1 VYGFALRPPRNVL
14 HESIQMFAFMDDPNG
29 LVKAKFG
36 LDPNTQPFLL
46 TESDPVPKL
55 FLDILQMQSGK
66 SKAEVEE
73 DLLAVLKSRKASYF
87 NGGDR
92 MLDLQLLLKPSHLSY
107 RERMALHVRL
117 TETRIM
123 DKALE
128 HLLNN

>member
-1 VYGFALRPPRNVL
+1 
-14 HESIQMFAFMDDPNG
+14 MFAFMDDPNG